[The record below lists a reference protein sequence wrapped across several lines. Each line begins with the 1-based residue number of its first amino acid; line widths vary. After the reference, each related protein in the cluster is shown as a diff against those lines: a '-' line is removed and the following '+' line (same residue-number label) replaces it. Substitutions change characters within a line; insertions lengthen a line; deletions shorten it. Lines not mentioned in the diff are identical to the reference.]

1 MQHTLKIILILMV
14 LLTAACGSGEED
26 DGDNNPNQDAPFF
39 NSIGTP
45 TAMAGNALN
54 FTVVAN
60 DPNSMNLTL
69 TYDGTLGPNANP
81 FTAGANFNP
90 VSGNF
95 TWNTDSGDVGSYSV
109 QFTATNDAV
118 PPLETSVNVTIRVTA
133 LVGPG
138 ETLYNQ
144 HCASCH
150 GTNGA
155 GGGSAG
161 IVQCSSEITIREA
174 LGLVSGVSGV
184 GTMSGIAGSMSD
196 TTNDIQAIANF
207 LESFPGC

>member
-1 MQHTLKIILILMV
+1 MEKVMQHTLKIILILLV
-14 LLTAACGSGEED
+14 LLTAACGSGGED
-26 DGDNNPNQDAPFF
+26 GGDNNPNQEAPYF

-60 DPNSMNLTL
+60 DPNSMNITL

-81 FTAGANFNP
+81 FTAGASFDP

-109 QFTATNDAV
+109 RFTATNDDV
-118 PPLETSVNVTIRVTA
+118 PPLETSVNVTILVTA
-133 LVGPG
+133 QVGAG
-138 ETLYNQ
+138 ESLYNQ

-150 GTNGA
+150 GSEGA
-155 GGGSAG
+155 GGSATS
-161 IVQCSSEITIREA
+161 VRCSSVPSISEA
-174 LGLVSGVSGV
+174 LGLADPSLAV
-184 GTMSGIAGSMSD
+184 GAMSGISLNTD
-196 TTNDIQAIANF
+196 QIQDISNYLMLF
-207 LESFPGC
+207 CN